1 MNSSERKFEP
11 QIISK
16 VLDKIIHS
24 KALNKGIINAK
35 VRQLWPS
42 LMGENINRYTEKI
55 NVRNKTLIVS
65 LSSAPLR
72 EELTYGKEKI
82 VKMINKELGKKLIE
96 KIIFR

>member
-1 MNSSERKFEP
+1 MKSSERKFGP

-16 VLDKIIHS
+16 VLDEIIHS
-24 KALNKGIINAK
+24 KALNKGLINAK

-42 LMGENINRYTEKI
+42 LMGENIDRYTKKI
-55 NVRNKTLIVS
+55 IVRNKTLIIS

-82 VKMINKELGKKLIE
+82 IKMINEELGRKLIE